1 MKKYVVLFM
10 IVLMLLLLVACV
22 SPDREP
28 VLDGFNYV
36 FNDDGEYIWLGMTR
50 QEAENIVSL
59 SSVDNRTGDLLGDG
73 ILVHFDEYDLA
84 SIILLSSPSILWSTP
99 SSWSIRGDLAPGS
112 YIVDIE
118 DLFDMNYVHF
128 SSLVPGSLIFSLS
141 FDHTPVKRPSGEI
154 FYDVTFNLCLAA
166 GCEERISSII
176 ISGR

>member
-1 MKKYVVLFM
+1 MKKFGILFM
-10 IVLMLLLLVACV
+10 IMLILLLLVACA

-50 QEAENIVSL
+50 QEAEHVVSL

-84 SIILLSSPSILWSTP
+84 SIILLSSPSTLWSSP

-112 YIVDIE
+112 YIGEIE

-128 SSLVPGSLIFSLS
+128 SSLIPGTLIFSFS
-141 FDHTPVKRPSGEI
+141 FAHTPIKRPSGEI
-154 FYDVTFNLCLAA
+154 FYDVTFRQGLTA
-166 GCEERISSII
+166 GWEERISSII